1 MTGYELD
8 QILKLN
14 SITKTRVAAQLGVSQ
29 ASFEQKLK
37 AKNVKQE
44 FLNQLA
50 GVVDFDIDREYERLF
65 GSQEQNQ
72 GTSFQQILPGLYD
85 GSVVDKLLKMI
96 ERKDEELAW
105 QRQEIKEMRNMY
117 DKVVSELINVK
128 HCQNEGE

>member
-14 SITKTRVAAQLGVSQ
+14 SITKTRVAAQLGISQ

-50 GVVDFDIDREYERLF
+50 SVVDFDIDREYERLF

-85 GSVVDKLLKMI
+85 GTVVDKLLKMI
-96 ERKDEELAW
+96 ERKDVELAW

-117 DKVVSELINVK
+117 DKVVSELINIK

>member
-14 SITKTRVAAQLGVSQ
+14 SITKTRVAAQLGISQ